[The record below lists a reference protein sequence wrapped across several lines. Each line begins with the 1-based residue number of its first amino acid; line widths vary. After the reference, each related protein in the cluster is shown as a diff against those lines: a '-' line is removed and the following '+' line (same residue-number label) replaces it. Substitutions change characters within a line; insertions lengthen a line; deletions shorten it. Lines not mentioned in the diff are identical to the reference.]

1 LGNSGIT
8 PPAPLIK
15 GGAGDLIR
23 LIMDIT
29 NQVKEITM
37 RDYVQIFQGLL
48 TPLIA
53 LLALYIAW
61 QQYQVN
67 HYSLKNQLYERRFKV
82 FRVFMSYLA
91 DIMREGKTSY
101 HRVVQFYAEASEVE
115 FLFNDGIPNKLE
127 ELYKKGI
134 KLARLQDKLYPS
146 DGSQGLPK
154 GDERNRVVEE
164 KHDLLEWFESQ
175 IKETKDLFK
184 QQMKM
189 MK

>member
-1 LGNSGIT
+1 
-8 PPAPLIK
+8 
-15 GGAGDLIR
+15 
-23 LIMDIT
+23 
-29 NQVKEITM
+29 M

-67 HYSLKNQLYERRFKV
+67 HSSLKNQLYERRVKV

-91 DIMREGKTSY
+91 DIMTEGKTSY
-101 HRVVQFYAEASEVE
+101 HRGLQFYAEASEVE

-134 KLARLQDKLYPS
+134 RLAHLHEKLYPS
-146 DGSQGLPK
+146 DGSQGLSK
-154 GDERNRVVEE
+154 GDERNRVAEE
-164 KHDLLEWFESQ
+164 NGDLLEWFESQ

-184 QQMKM
+184 QQMKI